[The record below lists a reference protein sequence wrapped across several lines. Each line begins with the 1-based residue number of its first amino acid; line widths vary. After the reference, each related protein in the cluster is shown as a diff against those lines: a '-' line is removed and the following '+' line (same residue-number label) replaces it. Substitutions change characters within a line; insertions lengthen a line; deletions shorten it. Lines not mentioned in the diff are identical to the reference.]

1 MKSSLLILCVAVPL
15 LISCSPPNSDQTP
28 KIAESQRQVLDKAK
42 GVEATVGQSADQE
55 KQKTDAQTE

>member
-1 MKSSLLILCVAVPL
+1 MKSSFLILCVAAPL

-28 KIAESQRQVLDKAK
+28 KIAESQRQALDKAK
-42 GVEATVGQSADQE
+42 GVGATVEQAAEQE

>member
-15 LISCSPPNSDQTP
+15 LISCSPPDSNQTP
-28 KIAESQRQVLDKAK
+28 KVAESQRQALDKVK
-42 GVEATVGQSADQE
+42 GVGATVEQAADQE